1 MTINVGGKM
10 VKRSE
15 EEVAEE
21 KKEEV
26 KINPSDYWCDIILEK
41 TTREK
46 AEDRGLPTDA
56 FNVTYVVEGETR
68 LDVTR
73 SEKMANVFD
82 LYYDRYGKGAI
93 QKIDYGHG
101 TIRPNGVKKI
111 PQKKGKKRKRVINLK
126 NFL

>member
-1 MTINVGGKM
+1 M
-10 VKRSE
+10 VKRNE

-41 TTREK
+41 TTIEK
-46 AEDRGLPTDA
+46 AEDRSLPTDA

-82 LYYDRYGKGAI
+82 MYYDRYGKDAV
-93 QKIDYGHG
+93 QKIDYGCG
-101 TIRPNGVKKI
+101 TIRPNLWGIKPPEK
-111 PQKKGKKRKRVINLK
+111 KKRRKV
-126 NFL
+126 

>member
-1 MTINVGGKM
+1 MTTTT
-10 VKRSE
+10 E
-15 EEVAEE
+15 EKVAEE

-41 TTREK
+41 TTKEK
-46 AEDRGLPTDA
+46 ALDRSLPTDA

-73 SEKMANVFD
+73 SEKMMNVFD
-82 LYYDRYGKGAI
+82 LYYDRYGKGAV

-101 TIRPNGVKKI
+101 TIRPNLWGAKPTPK
-111 PQKKGKKRKRVINLK
+111 QKKRRKP
-126 NFL
+126 

>member
-1 MTINVGGKM
+1 MTVNVGGKE
-10 VKRSE
+10 VKRGE
-15 EEVAEE
+15 KEVAEE

-26 KINPSDYWCDIILEK
+26 KFNPSDYWCEIILEK

-46 AEDRGLPTDA
+46 AEDKSLPTDA

-82 LYYDRYGKGAI
+82 MYYDRYGKDAV
-93 QKIDYGHG
+93 QKIDYGCG
-101 TIRPNGVKKI
+101 TIRPNLWGIKPPEK
-111 PQKKGKKRKRVINLK
+111 KKRRKV
-126 NFL
+126 